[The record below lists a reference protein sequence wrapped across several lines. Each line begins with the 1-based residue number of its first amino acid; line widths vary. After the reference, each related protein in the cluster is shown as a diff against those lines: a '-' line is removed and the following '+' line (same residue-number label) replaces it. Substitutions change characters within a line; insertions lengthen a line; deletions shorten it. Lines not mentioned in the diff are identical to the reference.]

1 MMDGDGRSSEPVTP
15 GEPGSGRPPIEPGPS
30 RPPVKPDSGR
40 TPVVGIL
47 VLVAVLLVALGV
59 VAWKAGWLAGLS
71 PFSRSSAP
79 IETSIEPTASSGDLL
94 PAETFSWRYDNRNWE
109 LTMQIPEYLYLY
121 YTRME
126 RAPVEDYSI
135 YVTHPKD
142 DQDVTGPLAAEL
154 KDLAV
159 RQGYSAE
166 ETVNFTASFVQNLR
180 YRLEDEE
187 YPNYP
192 VETLVDKA
200 GDCEDTAILAAAL
213 LDAMGYDTVLI
224 RFTSAVE
231 GEAGHMAVGVAVT
244 GVSGGSSY
252 RYDGR
257 TYYYLETTST
267 SWELGEMPPDV
278 SSKFHGT
285 SDGIYELIPV
295 AALRFSGSLEYR
307 VESRWFSDSKVNI
320 SVTVT
325 NWGTAAANDF
335 YLMAYFEGLES
346 DAKLST
352 TYDLAAGYQ
361 ISNVAVEGIVMPSGP
376 GTLCVELWLGGQVVE
391 DWTAD
396 LS

>member
-1 MMDGDGRSSEPVTP
+1 MMDEYGRSSEPVP
-15 GEPGSGRPPIEPGPS
+15 PAEPDSGRPPIEPGPS

-47 VLVAVLLVALGV
+47 VLVAVLLVALGA

-94 PAETFSWRYDNRNWE
+94 PARTFSWRYDNRDWE

-142 DQDVTGPLAAEL
+142 DQEVTGPLAAEL

-278 SSKFHGT
+278 TSKFHGT
-285 SDGIYELIPV
+285 SDGIYEMTPV

-335 YLMAYFEGLES
+335 YLMAYFKGYES
-346 DAKLST
+346 GAKLSST
-352 TYDLAAGYQ
+352 CDLASGYK
-361 ISNVAVEGIVMPSGP
+361 ISNVAVEGIVMPSGS
-376 GTLCVELWLGGQVVE
+376 GTLCVELWLDGQVVE
-391 DWTAD
+391 DWTAE